1 MWVGYSTFG
10 FSFLTV
16 DIKAVNSDQSAH
28 PVVSHFFRH
37 EYGKLIAILTKTF
50 GTRNLEL
57 IEDVVQDTL
66 LKALENWKLKGVPE
80 NPTAWLLTSARN
92 KAVDVLRKNKQHQA
106 LAANQLK
113 EYSSPTLFQ
122 QLIID
127 HTIEDEQLR
136 MMFVCCHPSIAEEGQ
151 VALTLKTLCGFSVAE
166 IANAFLTNEETITK
180 RLFRARSTFREENV
194 EFTIPTGAELNNRLE
209 NVLTAIYLLFNEG
222 YHASQNDSLIRDDLV
237 EEALRLGNFLRSNP
251 ATNKPITSALLALM
265 CFQAAR
271 IYGRLDA
278 SGNILQLKEQ
288 DRSVWNREL
297 IRQGHD
303 FLNMAA
309 QGERISAYHLEA
321 FIAYEHC
328 IAPSYAQTNWKKID
342 ELYELLKKVKPLP
355 LIAFQHAI
363 IKTEL
368 YGAAEGLKELTRIET
383 APELMK
389 HHFLFNA
396 KGEWLNAI
404 NKKEEAM
411 QNFERAFSLADTAVE
426 KEFIQ
431 RKINELRQQ

>member
-1 MWVGYSTFG
+1 VSNALTFG

-16 DIKAVNSDQSAH
+16 DIKAVNSDQSTQTI
-28 PVVSHFFRH
+28 VSHLFRH

-50 GTRNLEL
+50 GARNLEL

-66 LKALENWKLKGVPE
+66 LKALEYWKLKGVPE

-92 KAVDVLRKNKQHQA
+92 KAVDVLRKNKQHQV
-106 LAANQLK
+106 LAATQIK
-113 EYSSPTLFQ
+113 EYSLPTLFQ

-222 YHASQNDSLIRDDLV
+222 YHASQTDSLIRDDLV
-237 EEALRLGNFLRSNP
+237 EEALRLGNFLRGNP
-251 ATNKPITSALLALM
+251 ATNKPITHALLALM

-271 IYGRLDA
+271 IYGRLDKA
-278 SGNILQLKEQ
+278 GNILQLKEQ
-288 DRSVWNREL
+288 DRSVWNKEL

-303 FLNMAA
+303 FLNLAA
-309 QGERISAYHLEA
+309 KGETLSAYHLEA

-342 ELYELLKKVKPLP
+342 ELYKLLKKLKPLP

-363 IKTEL
+363 IKVEL
-368 YGAAEGLKELTRIET
+368 YGASEGLTELAKIEA

-389 HHFLFNA
+389 HHFLFTA
-396 KGEWLNAI
+396 KAEWLAML
-404 NKKEEAM
+404 NKKEEALE
-411 QNFERAFSLADTAVE
+411 NFEKALTLVVTPIE
-426 KEFIQ
+426 KEFLQ
-431 RKINELRQQ
+431 SKINELR